1 MAIFYNQYDK
11 DLSSWL
17 SRIIAAGETPQ
28 KPIVS
33 AVGNMVFSLKAQNLW
48 DKLDEIYILS
58 GLTNFNSIFQKL
70 KYINTPA
77 LTNYS
82 GNAFVSSNYISAGS
96 QAGLVTDGASYK
108 ILNTGVVYNAY
119 TPGNRTVG
127 VYETRRGD
135 ASYATLIGRQRGGA
149 NSAFGP
155 TVFPTTKYSNFR
167 FLDTTVSSAD
177 GNSIVG
183 PAGFFITSEI
193 NDLKIGRANQINYSS
208 AFTPGTIGGTEN
220 YLLGGGIGGGGVSN
234 SNISFG
240 FIGKGLT
247 ATELTAMDTTV
258 NTLMTSFSCNVY

>member
-1 MAIFYNQYDK
+1 MGVFYNQYDK

-70 KYINTPA
+70 KYINTPT
-77 LTNYS
+77 LTNLNFTS
-82 GNAFVSSNYISAGS
+82 GNYISTGS
-96 QAGLVTDGASYK
+96 QAGLVNDGLLFK
-108 ILNTGVVYNAY
+108 RLNTGVVYNAY
-119 TPGNRTVG
+119 APGNRTVG

-135 ASYATLIGRQRGGA
+135 AFYATLIGRERGGG

-155 TVFPTTKYSNFR
+155 TTTPTGKYSQFR
-167 FLDTTVSSAD
+167 FFDTTVSNGLSD
-177 GNSIVG
+177 SVVG
-183 PAGFFITSEI
+183 PAGFFVASEV
-193 NDLKIGRANQINYSS
+193 NSLMIGRANQTNYSG
-208 AFTPGTIGGTEN
+208 AFTPGTISGTGN
-220 YLLGGGIGGGGVSN
+220 YFIGEALGGGGYAN
-234 SNISFG
+234 SNVSFG